1 MDGLRLPNP
10 GLLSW
15 KSFGS
20 SESSESLGIL
30 DKRSPTVGPLAGLG
44 LNPPNFGLDV
54 VDSELN
60 PPFPVL
66 CSVLGLNRFENLLL
80 LLFLRLRKVSMP
92 LEGAWRLLGVNRGLL
107 LVVLVSNC
115 GDEIVGS
122 VDSSSGLPILIPSR
136 CLKRS
141 AKDLGLNVVVFLV
154 VIGAKVLILNKLIRE
169 VVGGS

>member
-1 MDGLRLPNP
+1 MDGLRLPKP

-54 VDSELN
+54 VDSELK
-60 PPFPVL
+60 PVL
-66 CSVLGLNRFENLLL
+66 CSVLGLNRLENLLL

-92 LEGAWRLLGVNRGLL
+92 LAGL
-107 LVVLVSNC
+107 
-115 GDEIVGS
+115 
-122 VDSSSGLPILIPSR
+122 
-136 CLKRS
+136 
-141 AKDLGLNVVVFLV
+141 A
-154 VIGAKVLILNKLIRE
+154 
-169 VVGGS
+169 

>member
-1 MDGLRLPNP
+1 MDGGLRLPNP

-54 VDSELN
+54 VDSEELK
-60 PPFPVL
+60 PPPVL
-66 CSVLGLNRFENLLL
+66 CSVLGLNRLENLLL

-92 LEGAWRLLGVNRGLL
+92 LDGL
-107 LVVLVSNC
+107 
-115 GDEIVGS
+115 
-122 VDSSSGLPILIPSR
+122 
-136 CLKRS
+136 
-141 AKDLGLNVVVFLV
+141 A
-154 VIGAKVLILNKLIRE
+154 
-169 VVGGS
+169 

>member
-54 VDSELN
+54 VDSEELK
-60 PPFPVL
+60 PLPPVL
-66 CSVLGLNRFENLLL
+66 CSVLGLNRLENLLL

-92 LEGAWRLLGVNRGLL
+92 LAGL
-107 LVVLVSNC
+107 
-115 GDEIVGS
+115 
-122 VDSSSGLPILIPSR
+122 
-136 CLKRS
+136 
-141 AKDLGLNVVVFLV
+141 A
-154 VIGAKVLILNKLIRE
+154 
-169 VVGGS
+169 

>member
-54 VDSELN
+54 VDSELK
-60 PPFPVL
+60 PPPVL

-92 LEGAWRLLGVNRGLL
+92 LEGAWRLGVNRGLL

>member
-54 VDSELN
+54 VDSEELK
-60 PPFPVL
+60 PVD
-66 CSVLGLNRFENLLL
+66 SVLGLNRLENLLL

-92 LEGAWRLLGVNRGLL
+92 LAGL
-107 LVVLVSNC
+107 
-115 GDEIVGS
+115 
-122 VDSSSGLPILIPSR
+122 
-136 CLKRS
+136 
-141 AKDLGLNVVVFLV
+141 A
-154 VIGAKVLILNKLIRE
+154 
-169 VVGGS
+169 